1 MANRCFRPILRLRK
15 DPRGG
20 ARPAG
25 TLRCGPAPWRPP
37 ASPRSGCGAVSPAH
51 ALCRPL
57 HRRGRGPRPFRPGQV
72 PLVPP
77 APAQAVAPG
86 DEGLRAPRGGRCCLS
101 PSFALSGAPGMS
113 RKAPSHL
120 AAPWEAE
127 TRPLCSLPGPQPCQ
141 ALGDAWSADAEGRK
155 GRVAVR
161 MCPSQQL
168 EAAVARPTQVTAPMQ
183 AADETRWPFRLRRCP
198 SAEAF
203 FVSAVGVILSTDDSN
218 SLML

>member
-1 MANRCFRPILRLRK
+1 MANRCFHPTLRLRK

-37 ASPRSGCGAVSPAH
+37 ASPRSVCGAVSPAH

-57 HRRGRGPRPFRPGQV
+57 HRRRRGPRPFRPG
-72 PLVPP
+72 PSPAGAATKASERPGGAGAAFRPP
-77 APAQAVAPG
+77 
-86 DEGLRAPRGGRCCLS
+86 S
-101 PSFALSGAPGMS
+101 HPSGTPGMS

-127 TRPLCSLPGPQPCQ
+127 TRPLCSLPGPQPCR

-155 GRVAVR
+155 GRVALR

-168 EAAVARPTQVTAPMQ
+168 EAAVARPTQVAAPMQ

>member
-1 MANRCFRPILRLRK
+1 MRPRALAPTGESPVGVRRCVPRPCSVPPPPPSR
-15 DPRGG
+15 PRAAPLLPGPS
-20 ARPAG
+20 PAG
-25 TLRCGPAPWRPP
+25 A
-37 ASPRSGCGAVSPAH
+37 
-51 ALCRPL
+51 
-57 HRRGRGPRPFRPGQV
+57 
-72 PLVPP
+72 
-77 APAQAVAPG
+77 G

-101 PSFALSGAPGMS
+101 PSFALSGTPGMS

-127 TRPLCSLPGPQPCQ
+127 TRPLCSLPGPQPCR

-155 GRVAVR
+155 GRVALR

-168 EAAVARPTQVTAPMQ
+168 EAAVARPTQVAAPMQ

>member
-20 ARPAG
+20 ARPTG

-37 ASPRSGCGAVSPAH
+37 ASPGSEAAPRTLTRAH

-57 HRRGRGPRPFRPGQV
+57 HRRGRRPRPFRPGQV
-72 PLVPP
+72 PLVP
-77 APAQAVAPG
+77 ATKASERPG
-86 DEGLRAPRGGRCCLS
+86 AGGAAFRP
-101 PSFALSGAPGMS
+101 PSHPSGAPGMS

-127 TRPLCSLPGPQPCQ
+127 TRPLCSLPGPQPCR

-155 GRVAVR
+155 GRVALR

-168 EAAVARPTQVTAPMQ
+168 EAAVARPTQVAAPMQ